1 MIPASRIKPWSNA
14 LFVAPF
20 VIVYLCLLIYPLLAG
35 MLLSLFK
42 ADLFGGREFV
52 GIENFARLLRDRVFL
67 QAVGNTFWFVL
78 LTVPPLAVLPLFLA
92 LLLNRQDRWA
102 AFFRGVFFSSSVLS
116 VTIVTLIWRMI
127 LMPDGG
133 FIANIRALFGAAPI
147 PFLSD
152 PNIVMVSMAIITV
165 WWCLGLPMMLYLS
178 ALQQVP
184 RDIYEAA
191 ALDNAGW
198 WRTLWSITLPSVSR
212 TIILVAIFEV
222 VLQFQL
228 FGQPQLI
235 TQGGPNGASRPIV
248 LFIFEVGFRRWDIGY
263 AAAASQILFAIIL
276 IATVVQ
282 YYVTRAPSPVKAEAK
297 RPAAV
302 KGVSR

>member
-1 MIPASRIKPWSNA
+1 MTTLSSRKKADWSNA

-20 VIVYLCLLIYPLLAG
+20 LFFYLFLLIYPLLSG
-35 MLLSLFK
+35 MFLSLFK

-52 GIENFARLLRDRVFL
+52 GLENFSRLLRDDIFL

-78 LTVPPLAVLPLFLA
+78 LTVPPLTVIPLILA
-92 LLLNRQDRWA
+92 LLLNRTTRVA

-127 LMPDGG
+127 LMADGG
-133 FIANIRALFGAAPI
+133 FITNVRAMFGLSAI

-152 PNIVMVSMAIITV
+152 PNLVMISMAIITV

-184 RDIYEAA
+184 KDIYEAA
-191 ALDNAGW
+191 ALDNSGW
-198 WRTLWSITLPSVSR
+198 LRTLFSITLPSVSR
-212 TIILVAIFEV
+212 TVILVAIFEV

-263 AAAASQILFAIIL
+263 AAAASQILFSIIL

-282 YYVTRAPSPVKAEAK
+282 YFVTR
-297 RPAAV
+297 
-302 KGVSR
+302 KGSK

>member
-1 MIPASRIKPWSNA
+1 MAALPMRKKKAEWSNA

-20 VIVYLCLLIYPLLAG
+20 VAVYLCLLIYPLIAG
-35 MLLSLFK
+35 MGLSLFK
-42 ADLFGGREFV
+42 ADLFGGKVFV
-52 GIENFARLLRDRVFL
+52 GFENFARLLRDPVFL
-67 QAVGNTFWFVL
+67 QAVANTFGFVL
-78 LTVPPLAVLPLFLA
+78 LTVPPLTVIPLVLA
-92 LLLNRQDRWA
+92 LLLNRQTRVA

-133 FIANIRALFGAAPI
+133 FIANVRAMFGLPPI

-152 PNIVMVSMAIITV
+152 PNLVMVSMAIITV

-184 RDIYEAA
+184 KDIYEAA
-191 ALDNAGW
+191 ALDNSSW
-198 WRTLWSITLPSVSR
+198 LRILWSITLPSVSR
-212 TIILVAIFEV
+212 TVILVAIFEV

-276 IATVVQ
+276 IATMVQ
-282 YYVTRAPSPVKAEAK
+282 YFVTRKG
-297 RPAAV
+297 AA
-302 KGVSR
+302 R

>member
-1 MIPASRIKPWSNA
+1 MNGRKFAATHAPRWSNA

-20 VIVYLCLLIYPLLAG
+20 LFFYLTLLIYPLVAG
-35 MLLSLFK
+35 MALSLFK
-42 ADLFGGREFV
+42 ADLFGGRVFV
-52 GIENFARLLRDRVFL
+52 GFENFVRLARDKVFL
-67 QAVGNTFWFVL
+67 QAVANTFYFVAL
-78 LTVPPLAVLPLFLA
+78 SVPPLTCLPLLLA
-92 LLLNRQDRWA
+92 LLLNRQTRVA
-102 AFFRGVFFSSSVLS
+102 AVFRGVFFSSSVLS

-133 FIANIRALFGAAPI
+133 FIANVRESLGGKAI

-152 PNIVMVSMAIITV
+152 PHLVMISMAIITV
-165 WWCLGLPMMLYLS
+165 WWCLGLPMMLYLA

-184 RDIYEAA
+184 KDIYEAA
-191 ALDNAGW
+191 SLDNASW
-198 WRTLWSITLPSVSR
+198 WRTLWSITLPSVYR
-212 TIILVAIFEV
+212 TIVLVAIIEI

-276 IATVVQ
+276 GATAIQ
-282 YYVTRAPSPVKAEAK
+282 YFVTNTKRA
-297 RPAAV
+297 
-302 KGVSR
+302 GT

>member
-1 MIPASRIKPWSNA
+1 MTTLSSRKKADWSNA

-20 VIVYLCLLIYPLLAG
+20 LFFYLFLLIYPLLSG
-35 MLLSLFK
+35 MVLSLFM

-52 GIENFARLLRDRVFL
+52 GLENFSRLLRDDIFL

-78 LTVPPLAVLPLFLA
+78 LTVPPLTVIPLILA
-92 LLLNRQDRWA
+92 LLLNRTTRVA

-127 LMPDGG
+127 LMADGG
-133 FIANIRALFGAAPI
+133 FTTNVRAMFGLSAI

-152 PNIVMVSMAIITV
+152 PNLVMISMAIITV

-184 RDIYEAA
+184 KDIYEAA
-191 ALDNAGW
+191 ALDNSGW
-198 WRTLWSITLPSVSR
+198 LRTLFSITLPSVSR
-212 TIILVAIFEV
+212 TVILVAIFEV

-263 AAAASQILFAIIL
+263 AAAASQILFSIIL

-282 YYVTRAPSPVKAEAK
+282 YFVTR
-297 RPAAV
+297 
-302 KGVSR
+302 KGSK

>member
-1 MIPASRIKPWSNA
+1 MLSSKAKREFGNF
-14 LFVAPF
+14 LFVAP
-20 VIVYLCLLIYPLLAG
+20 YLCVFLWLLIWPLISG
-35 MLLSLFK
+35 MGLSLFK
-42 ADLFGGREFV
+42 ADLFGGASFV
-52 GIENFARLLRDRVFL
+52 GFENYSRLLQDPVFL
-67 QAVGNTFWFVL
+67 QAVGNTFYFVA
-78 LTVPPLAVLPLFLA
+78 LTVPALAVIPLFLA
-92 LLLNRQDRWA
+92 LMLNRATRTA

-116 VTIVTLIWRMI
+116 VTIVTLIWRMV
-127 LMPDGG
+127 LMSDGG
-133 FIANIRALFGAAPI
+133 FVANIIGFFGFDPI

-152 PNIVMVSMAIITV
+152 PNLVMISMSIITV

-184 RDIYEAA
+184 QDIYEAA
-191 ALDNAGW
+191 ALDNTPW
-198 WRTLWSITLPSVSR
+198 WKQLTHITLPAISR
-212 TIILVAIFEV
+212 TVVLVIIMQC

-276 IATVVQ
+276 MVTLAQ
-282 YYVTRAPSPVKAEAK
+282 YFVA
-297 RPAAV
+297 
-302 KGVSR
+302 SRREGRGR

>member
-1 MIPASRIKPWSNA
+1 MSAGLRSRPWSNA
-14 LFVAPF
+14 LFVAPYLLA
-20 VIVYLCLLIYPLLAG
+20 YLCLLIFPLVSG
-35 MLLSLFK
+35 MALSLFK

-52 GIENFARLLRDRVFL
+52 GIENFARLMRDTVFL
-67 QAVGNTFWFVL
+67 QSVANTFYFVL
-78 LTVPPLAVLPLFLA
+78 LTVPPLTVIPLFLA
-92 LLLNRQDRWA
+92 LLLNRNDRTA
-102 AFFRGVFFSSSVLS
+102 AIFRGIFFSSSVLS

-127 LMPDGG
+127 LMSEGG
-133 FIANIRALFGAAPI
+133 LVANVRQAFGLDAI

-152 PNIVMVSMAIITV
+152 PNLVMISMAIITV

-184 RDIYEAA
+184 GEIYEAA
-191 ALDNAGW
+191 ELDNSGW
-198 WRTLWSITLPSVSR
+198 FRTLWSITLPALSR
-212 TIILVAIFEV
+212 TVVLVAIFQC

-276 IATVVQ
+276 VATLIQ
-282 YYVTRAPSPVKAEAK
+282 YFVTNRKQVA
-297 RPAAV
+297 R
-302 KGVSR
+302 

>member
-1 MIPASRIKPWSNA
+1 MLTRKARREFGNF
-14 LFVAPF
+14 LFVAP
-20 VIVYLCLLIYPLLAG
+20 YLGVFLWLLIWPLVSG
-35 MLLSLFK
+35 MGLSLFK
-42 ADLFGGREFV
+42 ADLFGGASFV
-52 GIENFARLLRDRVFL
+52 GLENYARLLQDPVFL
-67 QAVGNTFWFVL
+67 QAVGNTFYFVA
-78 LTVPPLAVLPLFLA
+78 LTVPALAIIPLFLA
-92 LLLNRQDRWA
+92 LMLNRATRLA

-116 VTIVTLIWRMI
+116 VTIVTLIWRMV
-127 LMPDGG
+127 LMSDGG
-133 FIANIRALFGAAPI
+133 FIANITGVFGLAPI

-152 PNIVMVSMAIITV
+152 PDLVMVSMSLITV

-184 RDIYEAA
+184 QDIYEAA
-191 ALDNAGW
+191 ALDNTPW
-198 WRTLWSITLPSVSR
+198 WKQLTHITLPAISR
-212 TIILVAIFEV
+212 TVVLVVIMQC

-276 IATVVQ
+276 MVTLAQ
-282 YYVTRAPSPVKAEAK
+282 YFVA
-297 RPAAV
+297 
-302 KGVSR
+302 SRGEGRGK

>member
-1 MIPASRIKPWSNA
+1 MTTLTARRGSWSNA
-14 LFVAPF
+14 LFVAP
-20 VIVYLCLLIYPLLAG
+20 YLLAYVALLIYPLIAG
-35 MLLSLFK
+35 MGLSLFK
-42 ADLFGGREFV
+42 ADLFGGGEFV
-52 GIENFARLLRDRVFL
+52 GLENFTRLMRDAIFL
-67 QAVGNTFWFVL
+67 QSIANTFYFVL
-78 LTVPPLAVLPLFLA
+78 LTVPPLTVLPLFLA
-92 LLLNRQDRWA
+92 LLLNRSTRTA

-127 LMPDGG
+127 LMGDGG
-133 FIANIRALFGAAPI
+133 LISDIRAVFGAGVI

-152 PNIVMVSMAIITV
+152 PRLVMISMAIITV

-184 RDIYEAA
+184 KDIYEAA
-191 ALDNAGW
+191 ALDNASW

-212 TIILVAIFEV
+212 TVILVAIFEC

-248 LFIFEVGFRRWDIGY
+248 LFIFEVGFRRWDVGY

-282 YYVTRAPSPVKAEAK
+282 YFVTRKGAKA
-297 RPAAV
+297 
-302 KGVSR
+302 

>member
-1 MIPASRIKPWSNA
+1 MSAVRPRWSNA

-20 VIVYLCLLIYPLLAG
+20 LFFYLTLLIWPLLAG
-35 MLLSLFK
+35 MALSLFK
-42 ADLFGGREFV
+42 ADLFGGRAFV
-52 GIENFARLLRDRVFL
+52 GFENFARLMRDRVFL
-67 QAVGNTFWFVL
+67 QAVANTFYFVL
-78 LTVPPLAVLPLFLA
+78 LSVPPLTVLPLFLA
-92 LLLNRQDRWA
+92 LLLNKGGRLA

-133 FIANIRALFGAAPI
+133 FIADVRALFGAAAI

-152 PNIVMVSMAIITV
+152 PRLVMISMAIITV
-165 WWCLGLPMMLYLS
+165 WWCLGLPMMLYLA

-184 RDIYEAA
+184 KDIYEAA
-191 ALDNAGW
+191 ALDNASW
-198 WRTLWSITLPSVSR
+198 WQTLWSITLPSLYR
-212 TIILVAIFEV
+212 TVALVAIFQV

-282 YYVTRAPSPVKAEAK
+282 YAVSSRGKASA
-297 RPAAV
+297 
-302 KGVSR
+302 

>member
-1 MIPASRIKPWSNA
+1 MTPAASRANWSNA
-14 LFVAPF
+14 LFVAPYLC
-20 VIVYLCLLIYPLLAG
+20 VYLALLIYPLLAG
-35 MLLSLFK
+35 MGLSLFK
-42 ADLFGGREFV
+42 ADLFGGAEFV
-52 GIENFARLLRDRVFL
+52 GFENFVRLMHDAVFL
-67 QAVGNTFWFVL
+67 QAVANTFWFVIL
-78 LTVPPLAVLPLFLA
+78 SVPPLTLLPLLLA
-92 LLLNRQDRWA
+92 LLLNRQTRLA

-116 VTIVTLIWRMI
+116 VTIVTLIWRMV

-133 FIANIRALFGAAPI
+133 FIANVRAMFGAAPI

-184 RDIYEAA
+184 HDIYEAA
-191 ALDNAGW
+191 ELDNASW
-198 WRTLWSITLPSVSR
+198 LRTLWSITLPSVSR

-276 IATVVQ
+276 FATMVQ
-282 YYVTRAPSPVKAEAK
+282 YFVTTRGRKAVA
-297 RPAAV
+297 R
-302 KGVSR
+302 

>member
-1 MIPASRIKPWSNA
+1 MTALRRKKAEWSNA

-20 VIVYLCLLIYPLLAG
+20 VGVYLCLLIYPLIAG
-35 MLLSLFK
+35 MGLSLFK
-42 ADLFGGREFV
+42 ADLFGGRVFV
-52 GIENFARLLRDRVFL
+52 GFENFARLLRDPVFL
-67 QAVGNTFWFVL
+67 QAVANTFLFVL
-78 LTVPPLAVLPLFLA
+78 LTVPPLTVLPLILA
-92 LLLNRQDRWA
+92 LLLNRTTRVA

-133 FIANIRALFGAAPI
+133 FIANVRGLFHLAPI

-152 PNIVMVSMAIITV
+152 PNLVMVSMAMITV
-165 WWCLGLPMMLYLS
+165 WWCLGLPMTLYLS

-184 RDIYEAA
+184 KDIYEAA
-191 ALDNAGW
+191 ALDNSSW
-198 WRTLWSITLPSVSR
+198 LRTLWSITLPSVSR
-212 TIILVAIFEV
+212 TVVLVAIFEV

-276 IATVVQ
+276 AATVVQ
-282 YYVTRAPSPVKAEAK
+282 YVVTRKG
-297 RPAAV
+297 AAT
-302 KGVSR
+302 

>member
-1 MIPASRIKPWSNA
+1 MTALSVKQKGQLANA

-20 VIVYLCLLIYPLLAG
+20 LVVYLCLLIYPLIAG
-35 MLLSLFK
+35 MGLSLFK
-42 ADLFGGREFV
+42 ADLFGGRDFV
-52 GIENFARLLRDRVFL
+52 GLENYARLLRDPVFL
-67 QAVGNTFWFVL
+67 QAVANTLYFVL
-78 LTVPPLAVLPLFLA
+78 LTVPPLTVIPLVLA
-92 LLLNRQDRWA
+92 LLLNRTTRVA

-133 FIANIRALFGAAPI
+133 FVANVRAMFGLPAV

-152 PNIVMVSMAIITV
+152 PNLVMVSMAIITV

-184 RDIYEAA
+184 QDIYEAA
-191 ALDNAGW
+191 ALDNSSW
-198 WRTLWSITLPSVSR
+198 LRTLFAITLPSVIR
-212 TIILVAIFEV
+212 TVILVAIFEV

-282 YYVTRAPSPVKAEAK
+282 YMVTRAKPANAIKPAGAK
-297 RPAAV
+297 
-302 KGVSR
+302 

>member
-1 MIPASRIKPWSNA
+1 MTTLTAKKRNWSGA
-14 LFVAPF
+14 LFVAPYLC
-20 VIVYLCLLIYPLLAG
+20 VYLCLLIYPLVAG
-35 MLLSLFK
+35 MGLSLFK
-42 ADLFGGREFV
+42 ADLFGGRVFV
-52 GIENFARLLRDRVFL
+52 GFENFARLLRDPQFR
-67 QAVGNTFWFVL
+67 QAVANTFWFVVL
-78 LTVPPLAVLPLFLA
+78 SVPPLTVLPLIIA
-92 LLLNRQDRWA
+92 LLLNRTTRIA

-133 FIANIRALFGAAPI
+133 FIANVRAMFGAGPI
-147 PFLSD
+147 AFLSD

-184 RDIYEAA
+184 KDIYEAA
-191 ALDNAGW
+191 ALDNASW
-198 WRTLWSITLPSVSR
+198 LRTLSSITLPALRRIVV
-212 TIILVAIFEV
+212 LVAIFQV

-276 IATVVQ
+276 IATMVQ
-282 YYVTRAPSPVKAEAK
+282 YFVTRPRSSSEAVAQTKKGQKA
-297 RPAAV
+297 
-302 KGVSR
+302 

>member
-1 MIPASRIKPWSNA
+1 VSMISRKKADWSNA

-20 VIVYLCLLIYPLLAG
+20 LCAYLCLLIYPLLSG
-35 MLLSLFK
+35 MVLSLFK
-42 ADLFGGREFV
+42 ADLFGGRVFV
-52 GIENFARLLRDRVFL
+52 GFENFSRLLRDDIFL
-67 QAVGNTFWFVL
+67 QAIGNTFWFVL
-78 LTVPPLAVLPLFLA
+78 LTVPPLTVIPLVLA
-92 LLLNRQDRWA
+92 LLLNRTTRVA

-127 LMPDGG
+127 LMADGG
-133 FIANIRALFGAAPI
+133 FITNIRALFGLSAI

-152 PNIVMVSMAIITV
+152 PNLVMISMAMITV

-191 ALDNAGW
+191 ELDNSAW
-198 WRTLWSITLPSVSR
+198 WRTLLFITLPSLYR
-212 TIILVAIFEV
+212 TVVLVAIFQV

-276 IATVVQ
+276 IATVMQ
-282 YYVTRAPSPVKAEAK
+282 YFVTR
-297 RPAAV
+297 
-302 KGVSR
+302 KGSK

>member
-1 MIPASRIKPWSNA
+1 MNITSRKKADWSNA

-20 VIVYLCLLIYPLLAG
+20 LFFYLFLLIYPLLSG
-35 MLLSLFK
+35 MFLSLFK

-52 GIENFARLLRDRVFL
+52 GLENFSRLLRDDIFL

-78 LTVPPLAVLPLFLA
+78 LTVPPLTVIPLILA
-92 LLLNRQDRWA
+92 LLLNRTTRVA

-127 LMPDGG
+127 LMADGG
-133 FIANIRALFGAAPI
+133 FITNVRAMFGLSAI

-152 PNIVMVSMAIITV
+152 PNLVMISMAIITV

-184 RDIYEAA
+184 KDIYEAA
-191 ALDNAGW
+191 ALDNSGW
-198 WRTLWSITLPSVSR
+198 LRTLFSITLPSVSR
-212 TIILVAIFEV
+212 TVILVAIFEV

-263 AAAASQILFAIIL
+263 AAAASQILFSIIL

-282 YYVTRAPSPVKAEAK
+282 YFVTR
-297 RPAAV
+297 
-302 KGVSR
+302 KGSK

>member
-1 MIPASRIKPWSNA
+1 MATRAHGMQRWSNA

-20 VIVYLCLLIYPLLAG
+20 LAVYLSLLIYPLVSG
-35 MLLSLFK
+35 MVLSLFK

-52 GIENFARLLRDRVFL
+52 GLENFARLLRDAQFL
-67 QAVGNTFWFVL
+67 QSIGNTFVFVL
-78 LTVPPLAVLPLFLA
+78 LTVPPLTVIPLFLA
-92 LLLNRQDRWA
+92 LLLNRTTRVA

-127 LMPDGG
+127 LMSDGG
-133 FIANIRALFGAAPI
+133 FIANIRAMFGLVAV

-152 PNIVMVSMAIITV
+152 PRLVMVSMAIITV

-191 ALDNAGW
+191 ELDNSSYL
-198 WRTLWSITLPSVSR
+198 RTLWSIILPSVSR
-212 TIILVAIFEV
+212 TVILVAIFQV

-276 IATVVQ
+276 LATMVQ
-282 YYVTRAPSPVKAEAK
+282 YFVTR
-297 RPAAV
+297 
-302 KGVSR
+302 KGGRV

>member
-1 MIPASRIKPWSNA
+1 MTTLSSRKKADWSNA

-20 VIVYLCLLIYPLLAG
+20 LFFYLFLLIYPLLSG
-35 MLLSLFK
+35 MFLSLFK

-52 GIENFARLLRDRVFL
+52 GLENFSRLLRDDIFL

-78 LTVPPLAVLPLFLA
+78 LTVPPLTVIPLILA
-92 LLLNRQDRWA
+92 LLLNRTTRVA

-127 LMPDGG
+127 LMADGG
-133 FIANIRALFGAAPI
+133 FITNVRAMFGLSAI

-152 PNIVMVSMAIITV
+152 PNLVMISMAIITV

-184 RDIYEAA
+184 KDIYEAA
-191 ALDNAGW
+191 ALDNSNW
-198 WRTLWSITLPSVSR
+198 LRTLFSITLPSVSR
-212 TIILVAIFEV
+212 TVILVAIFEV

-263 AAAASQILFAIIL
+263 AAAASQILFSIIL

-282 YYVTRAPSPVKAEAK
+282 YFVTR
-297 RPAAV
+297 
-302 KGVSR
+302 KGSK

>member
-1 MIPASRIKPWSNA
+1 MTPAASRAKWTNA
-14 LFVAPF
+14 LFVAPY
-20 VIVYLCLLIYPLLAG
+20 VCVYLALLIYPLIAG
-35 MLLSLFK
+35 MGLSLFK
-42 ADLFGGREFV
+42 ADLFGGAEFV
-52 GIENFARLLRDRVFL
+52 GLENFVRLLKDRVFL
-67 QAVGNTFWFVL
+67 QAVANTFWFVL
-78 LTVPPLAVLPLFLA
+78 LSVPPLTALPLLLA
-92 LLLNRQDRWA
+92 LLLNRQTRVA

-133 FIANIRALFGAAPI
+133 LIANIRALFGQAPI

-165 WWCLGLPMMLYLS
+165 WWCLGLPMMLYLA

-184 RDIYEAA
+184 QDIYEAA
-191 ALDNAGW
+191 ALDNAAW
-198 WRTLWSITLPSVSR
+198 WKTLWSITLPSVSR
-212 TIILVAIFEV
+212 TVILVAIFEV

-263 AAAASQILFAIIL
+263 AAAASQILFALIL
-276 IATVVQ
+276 IATMVQ
-282 YYVTRAPSPVKAEAK
+282 YFVTTRGRREAV
-297 RPAAV
+297 R
-302 KGVSR
+302 

>member
-1 MIPASRIKPWSNA
+1 MTAVVSRKKADWSNA

-20 VIVYLCLLIYPLLAG
+20 LFFYLFLLIYPLLSG
-35 MLLSLFK
+35 MFLSLFK

-52 GIENFARLLRDRVFL
+52 GLENFSRLLRDDVFL

-78 LTVPPLAVLPLFLA
+78 LTVPPLTVIPLILA
-92 LLLNRQDRWA
+92 LLLNRTTRVA

-127 LMPDGG
+127 LMADGG
-133 FIANIRALFGAAPI
+133 FITNIRALFGLSAI

-152 PNIVMVSMAIITV
+152 PNLVMISMAMITV

-184 RDIYEAA
+184 KDIYEAA
-191 ALDNAGW
+191 ALDNSGW
-198 WRTLWSITLPSVSR
+198 LRTLFSITLPSVIR
-212 TIILVAIFEV
+212 TVILVAIFEV

-282 YYVTRAPSPVKAEAK
+282 YFVTR
-297 RPAAV
+297 
-302 KGVSR
+302 KGNK

>member
-1 MIPASRIKPWSNA
+1 MTPAVSRPKWTNA
-14 LFVAPF
+14 LFVAPYLC
-20 VIVYLCLLIYPLLAG
+20 VYLGLLIYPLVAG
-35 MLLSLFK
+35 MGLSLFK
-42 ADLFGGREFV
+42 ADLFGGAEFV
-52 GIENFARLLRDRVFL
+52 GFENFVRLLSDKVFL
-67 QAVGNTFWFVL
+67 QAVANTFGFVL
-78 LTVPPLAVLPLFLA
+78 LSVPPLTVLPLLLA
-92 LLLNRQDRWA
+92 LLLNRQTRVA

-116 VTIVTLIWRMI
+116 VTIVTLIWRMV

-152 PNIVMVSMAIITV
+152 PNIVMGSMAIITV

-184 RDIYEAA
+184 QDIYEAA
-191 ALDNAGW
+191 ELDNASW

-212 TIILVAIFEV
+212 TVILVAILQV

-276 IATVVQ
+276 IATMVQ
-282 YYVTRAPSPVKAEAK
+282 YFVTTGGRKEAG
-297 RPAAV
+297 R
-302 KGVSR
+302 

>member
-1 MIPASRIKPWSNA
+1 MTVTSRKKVDWSNA

-20 VIVYLCLLIYPLLAG
+20 LFVYLSLLIYPLLSG
-35 MLLSLFK
+35 MFLSLFK

-52 GIENFARLLRDRVFL
+52 GLENFSRLLRDDIFL
-67 QAVGNTFWFVL
+67 QAVSNTFYFVL
-78 LTVPPLAVLPLFLA
+78 LTVPPLTIIPLVLA
-92 LLLNRQDRWA
+92 LLLNRTTRVA

-127 LMPDGG
+127 LMADGG
-133 FIANIRALFGAAPI
+133 FITNIRAFFGLSAI

-152 PNIVMVSMAIITV
+152 PNLVMISMAMITV

-191 ALDNAGW
+191 ELDNSSW
-198 WRTLWSITLPSVSR
+198 WRTLFFITLPSLYR
-212 TIILVAIFEV
+212 TVVLVAIFQV

-276 IATVVQ
+276 IATVIQ
-282 YYVTRAPSPVKAEAK
+282 YFVTRKGAK
-297 RPAAV
+297 
-302 KGVSR
+302 

>member
-1 MIPASRIKPWSNA
+1 MTPAASRANWSNA
-14 LFVAPF
+14 LFVAPYLC
-20 VIVYLCLLIYPLLAG
+20 VYLALLIYPLLAG
-35 MLLSLFK
+35 MGLSLFK
-42 ADLFGGREFV
+42 ADLFGGAEFV
-52 GIENFARLLRDRVFL
+52 GFENFVRLMHDAVFL
-67 QAVGNTFWFVL
+67 QAVANTFWFVIL
-78 LTVPPLAVLPLFLA
+78 SVPPLTLLPLLLA
-92 LLLNRQDRWA
+92 LLLNRQTRLA

-116 VTIVTLIWRMI
+116 VTIVTLIWRMV

-133 FIANIRALFGAAPI
+133 FIANVRAMFGAAPI

-152 PNIVMVSMAIITV
+152 PNIVMVSMAIIPV

-184 RDIYEAA
+184 HDIYEAA
-191 ALDNAGW
+191 ELDNASW
-198 WRTLWSITLPSVSR
+198 LRTLWSITLPSVSR

-276 IATVVQ
+276 FATMVQ
-282 YYVTRAPSPVKAEAK
+282 YFVTTRGRKAVA
-297 RPAAV
+297 R
-302 KGVSR
+302 

>member
-1 MIPASRIKPWSNA
+1 MTTVSLRTKSNWQNA
-14 LFVAPF
+14 LFVAPYLAA
-20 VIVYLCLLIYPLLAG
+20 YLCLLIYPLASG
-35 MLLSLFK
+35 MGLSLFK

-52 GIENFARLLRDRVFL
+52 GLENFARLMRDAVFL
-67 QAVGNTFWFVL
+67 QSIANTFYFVL
-78 LTVPPLAVLPLFLA
+78 LTVPPLTVIPLFLA
-92 LLLNRQDRWA
+92 LLLNRTTRVA

-127 LMPDGG
+127 LMTDGG
-133 FIANIRALFGAAPI
+133 FIANVRALFGLKAV

-152 PNIVMVSMAIITV
+152 PNLVMISMAIITV

-184 RDIYEAA
+184 KDIYEAA
-191 ALDNAGW
+191 ELDNSSPL
-198 WRTLWSITLPSVSR
+198 RTLWSITLPSVSR
-212 TIILVAIFEV
+212 TVVLVAIFQV

-276 IATVVQ
+276 LATLVQ
-282 YYVTRAPSPVKAEAK
+282 YFVTRKGAKA
-297 RPAAV
+297 
-302 KGVSR
+302 

>member
-1 MIPASRIKPWSNA
+1 MSTAGVKPRWSNA

-20 VIVYLCLLIYPLLAG
+20 VTVYLCLLIYPLLSG
-35 MLLSLFK
+35 MVLSLFK

-52 GIENFARLLRDRVFL
+52 GLENFARLMHDAVFL
-67 QAVGNTFWFVL
+67 KAVANTFGFVL
-78 LTVPPLAVLPLFLA
+78 LTVPPLTVLPLILA
-92 LLLNRQDRWA
+92 LLLNRQDRIA

-133 FIANIRALFGAAPI
+133 FIANVRALFGLAPI

-152 PNIVMVSMAIITV
+152 PDIVMVSMAIITV

-184 RDIYEAA
+184 QDIYEAA
-191 ALDNAGW
+191 ALDNASW
-198 WRTLWSITLPSVSR
+198 LRTLWSVTLPSVSR

-282 YYVTRAPSPVKAEAK
+282 YMVTR
-297 RPAAV
+297 
-302 KGVSR
+302 KGRDTGGKTA

>member
-1 MIPASRIKPWSNA
+1 VSVASRKKAEWSNA

-20 VIVYLCLLIYPLLAG
+20 VLVYLGLLIYPLLSG
-35 MLLSLFK
+35 MFLSLFK

-52 GIENFARLLRDRVFL
+52 GLENFSRLLRDDIFL

-78 LTVPPLAVLPLFLA
+78 LTVPPLTVIPLVLA
-92 LLLNRQDRWA
+92 LLLNRTTRVA

-127 LMPDGG
+127 LMADGG
-133 FIANIRALFGAAPI
+133 FITNVRALFGLSAI

-152 PNIVMVSMAIITV
+152 PNLVMISMAIITV

-184 RDIYEAA
+184 KDIYEAA
-191 ALDNAGW
+191 ALDNSGW
-198 WRTLWSITLPSVSR
+198 LRTLFSITLPSVSR
-212 TIILVAIFEV
+212 TVILVAIFEV

-282 YYVTRAPSPVKAEAK
+282 YFVTRQRSSSGAVAQTKKGAK
-297 RPAAV
+297 
-302 KGVSR
+302 

>member
-1 MIPASRIKPWSNA
+1 MTTLSSRKKADWSNA

-20 VIVYLCLLIYPLLAG
+20 LFFYLFLLIYPLLSG
-35 MLLSLFK
+35 MFLSLFK

-52 GIENFARLLRDRVFL
+52 GLENFSRLLRDDIFL

-78 LTVPPLAVLPLFLA
+78 LTVPPLTVIPLILA
-92 LLLNRQDRWA
+92 LLLNRTTRVA

-127 LMPDGG
+127 LMADGG
-133 FIANIRALFGAAPI
+133 FITNVRAMFGLSAI

-152 PNIVMVSMAIITV
+152 PNLVMISMAIITI

-184 RDIYEAA
+184 KDIYEAA
-191 ALDNAGW
+191 ALDNSNW
-198 WRTLWSITLPSVSR
+198 LRTLFSITLPSVSR
-212 TIILVAIFEV
+212 TVILVTIFEV

-263 AAAASQILFAIIL
+263 AAAASQILFSIIL

-282 YYVTRAPSPVKAEAK
+282 YFVTR
-297 RPAAV
+297 
-302 KGVSR
+302 KGSK

>member
-1 MIPASRIKPWSNA
+1 MLSAKAKTQFGNF
-14 LFVAPF
+14 LFVAPYLF
-20 VIVYLCLLIYPLLAG
+20 VFTWLLVWPLISG
-35 MLLSLFK
+35 MGLSLFK
-42 ADLFGGREFV
+42 ADLFGGAVFV
-52 GIENFARLLRDRVFL
+52 GFENYARLLSDPVFL
-67 QAVGNTFWFVL
+67 QAVGNTFLFVAL
-78 LTVPPLAVLPLFLA
+78 CVPPLAVIPLILA
-92 LLLNRQDRWA
+92 LLLNRRTRAA

-116 VTIVTLIWRMI
+116 VTIVTLIWRMV

-133 FIANIRALFGAAPI
+133 FVANILAVFGLPPI
-147 PFLSD
+147 PFFSD
-152 PNIVMVSMAIITV
+152 PNIVMGSMAIITV

-184 RDIYEAA
+184 QDIYEAA
-191 ALDNAGW
+191 ALDNSRW
-198 WRTLWSITLPSVSR
+198 WTTLTRITLPSISR
-212 TIILVAIFEV
+212 TIVLVVIMQC

-276 IATVVQ
+276 IVTLAQ
-282 YYVTRAPSPVKAEAK
+282 YFLTRKKVADA
-297 RPAAV
+297 
-302 KGVSR
+302 

>member
-1 MIPASRIKPWSNA
+1 MTITSSRKKTEWSNA

-20 VIVYLCLLIYPLLAG
+20 LFFYLFLLIYPLISG
-35 MLLSLFK
+35 MALSLFK
-42 ADLFGGREFV
+42 ADLFGGRVFV
-52 GIENFARLLRDRVFL
+52 GLENFSRLMRDTVFL
-67 QAVGNTFWFVL
+67 QSVGNTFYFVL
-78 LTVPPLAVLPLFLA
+78 LTVPPLTVIPLILA
-92 LLLNRQDRWA
+92 LLLNRTTRVA

-127 LMPDGG
+127 LMADGG
-133 FIANIRALFGAAPI
+133 FITNVRALFGLRAI

-152 PNIVMVSMAIITV
+152 PNLVMISMAMITV

-184 RDIYEAA
+184 KDIYEAA
-191 ALDNAGW
+191 ELDNSSW
-198 WRTLWSITLPSVSR
+198 WRTLLFITLPSLYR
-212 TIILVAIFEV
+212 TVVLVAIFQV

-235 TQGGPNGASRPIV
+235 TQGGPNGASRPLV

-282 YYVTRAPSPVKAEAK
+282 YLVTR
-297 RPAAV
+297 
-302 KGVSR
+302 KGSK

>member
-1 MIPASRIKPWSNA
+1 MSAAVRKKKAEWSNA

-20 VIVYLCLLIYPLLAG
+20 VCVYLCLLIYPLIAG
-35 MLLSLFK
+35 MGLSLFK
-42 ADLFGGREFV
+42 ADLFGGRVFV
-52 GIENFARLLRDRVFL
+52 GFENFARLLRDPVFL
-67 QAVGNTFWFVL
+67 QAVANTFYFVL
-78 LTVPPLAVLPLFLA
+78 LTVPPLTVIPLILA
-92 LLLNRQDRWA
+92 LLLNRQTRVA

-133 FIANIRALFGAAPI
+133 FIANVRAMFHLPPI

-152 PNIVMVSMAIITV
+152 PNLVMVSMAIITV

-191 ALDNAGW
+191 ALDNSSW
-198 WRTLWSITLPSVSR
+198 LRTLWSITLPSVSR
-212 TIILVAIFEV
+212 TVILVAIFEV

-276 IATVVQ
+276 IATMVQ
-282 YYVTRAPSPVKAEAK
+282 YFVTRKGAKA
-297 RPAAV
+297 
-302 KGVSR
+302 

>member
-1 MIPASRIKPWSNA
+1 MTAATRKQDWSGA
-14 LFVAPF
+14 LFVAPY
-20 VIVYLCLLIYPLLAG
+20 VCVYLALLIYPLLAG
-35 MLLSLFK
+35 MSLSLFK
-42 ADLFGGREFV
+42 ADLFGGRVFV
-52 GIENFARLLRDRVFL
+52 GFENFARLLRDPQFL

-78 LTVPPLAVLPLFLA
+78 LTVPPLTVIPLFIA
-92 LLLNRQDRWA
+92 LLLNRGTRVA

-116 VTIVTLIWRMI
+116 VTIVTLVWRMI

-133 FIANIRALFGAAPI
+133 FIANVRAMFGAAPI

-165 WWCLGLPMMLYLS
+165 WWCLGLPMMLYLA

-184 RDIYEAA
+184 KDIYEAA
-191 ALDNAGW
+191 ALDNASW
-198 WRTLWSITLPSVSR
+198 LRTLWSITLPALRRIVV
-212 TIILVAIFEV
+212 LVAILQV

-276 IATVVQ
+276 IATMVQ
-282 YYVTRAPSPVKAEAK
+282 YFVTRK
-297 RPAAV
+297 R
-302 KGVSR
+302 GVQ

>member
-1 MIPASRIKPWSNA
+1 MTPAVSRAKWANA
-14 LFVAPF
+14 LFVAPY
-20 VIVYLCLLIYPLLAG
+20 VCVYLALLIYPLIAG
-35 MLLSLFK
+35 MGLSLFK
-42 ADLFGGREFV
+42 ADLFGGAEFV
-52 GIENFARLLRDRVFL
+52 GFENFARLLHDAVFL
-67 QAVGNTFWFVL
+67 QAVANTFWFVL
-78 LTVPPLAVLPLFLA
+78 ICVPPLTALPLLLA
-92 LLLNRQDRWA
+92 LLLNRQTRVA
-102 AFFRGVFFSSSVLS
+102 AVFRGVFFSSSVLS

-133 FIANIRALFGAAPI
+133 LIANIRAMFGAAPI

-152 PNIVMVSMAIITV
+152 PNIVMVSMALITV
-165 WWCLGLPMMLYLS
+165 WWCLGLPMMLYLA

-191 ALDNAGW
+191 ELDNASW

-212 TIILVAIFEV
+212 TVILVAIFEV

-263 AAAASQILFAIIL
+263 AAAASQILFALIL
-276 IATVVQ
+276 IATMVQ
-282 YYVTRAPSPVKAEAK
+282 YFVTSRGRKEAV
-297 RPAAV
+297 R
-302 KGVSR
+302 

>member
-1 MIPASRIKPWSNA
+1 MSTVLPRKKADWSNT

-20 VIVYLCLLIYPLLAG
+20 LFVYLSLLIYPLLSG
-35 MLLSLFK
+35 MFLSLFK

-52 GIENFARLLRDRVFL
+52 GLENFSRLLRDDVFL
-67 QAVGNTFWFVL
+67 QAVGNTFYFVL
-78 LTVPPLAVLPLFLA
+78 LTVPPLTVIPLILA
-92 LLLNRQDRWA
+92 LLLNRTTRVA

-127 LMPDGG
+127 LMADGG
-133 FIANIRALFGAAPI
+133 FITNIRALFGLSAI

-152 PNIVMVSMAIITV
+152 PNLVMISMAMITV

-191 ALDNAGW
+191 ELDNSSW
-198 WRTLWSITLPSVSR
+198 WRTLFFITLPSLYR
-212 TIILVAIFEV
+212 TVVLVAIFEV

-263 AAAASQILFAIIL
+263 AAAASQTLFAIIL

-282 YYVTRAPSPVKAEAK
+282 YFVTRKGAK
-297 RPAAV
+297 
-302 KGVSR
+302 

>member
-1 MIPASRIKPWSNA
+1 MSALAVRKKDWSGA
-14 LFVAPF
+14 WFVAPYLC
-20 VIVYLCLLIYPLLAG
+20 VYLALLIYPLVSG
-35 MLLSLFK
+35 MGLSLFK
-42 ADLFGGREFV
+42 ADLFGGRVFV
-52 GIENFARLLRDRVFL
+52 GFENFARILRDRQFL

-78 LTVPPLAVLPLFLA
+78 LTVPPLTVIPLFIA
-92 LLLNRQDRWA
+92 LLLNRGTHVA

-133 FIANIRALFGAAPI
+133 FIANVRAMFGAAPI

-152 PNIVMVSMAIITV
+152 PNIVMISMAIITV
-165 WWCLGLPMMLYLS
+165 WWCLGLPMMLYLA

-184 RDIYEAA
+184 KDIYEAA
-191 ALDNAGW
+191 ALDNASW
-198 WRTLWSITLPSVSR
+198 LRTLWSITLPSLRRIVV
-212 TIILVAIFEV
+212 LVAILQV

-276 IATVVQ
+276 LATVVQ
-282 YYVTRAPSPVKAEAK
+282 YFVTRKGQKA
-297 RPAAV
+297 
-302 KGVSR
+302 

>member
-1 MIPASRIKPWSNA
+1 MTPVASRANWSNA
-14 LFVAPF
+14 LFVAPYLC
-20 VIVYLCLLIYPLLAG
+20 VYLALLIYPLLAG
-35 MLLSLFK
+35 MGLSLFK
-42 ADLFGGREFV
+42 ADLFGGAEFV
-52 GIENFARLLRDRVFL
+52 GVENFVRLMHDAVFL
-67 QAVGNTFWFVL
+67 QAVANTFWFVIL
-78 LTVPPLAVLPLFLA
+78 SVPPLTLLPLLLA
-92 LLLNRQDRWA
+92 LLLNRQTRLA

-116 VTIVTLIWRMI
+116 VTIVTLIWRMV

-133 FIANIRALFGAAPI
+133 FIANIRAMFGAAPI

-152 PNIVMVSMAIITV
+152 SNIVMVSMAIITV

-184 RDIYEAA
+184 HDIYEAA
-191 ALDNAGW
+191 ELDNASW
-198 WRTLWSITLPSVSR
+198 LRTLWSITLPSVSR

-276 IATVVQ
+276 IATMVQ
-282 YYVTRAPSPVKAEAK
+282 YFVTTRGQKAVA
-297 RPAAV
+297 R
-302 KGVSR
+302 